1 MTRQPHA
8 PNPGPR
14 AGLCQAARG
23 AGGSGASACPGART
37 GAPATDFFKHLPQ
50 WTVHHSEEKDLKYF
64 KRIRSNVPTEPFL
77 TEIASV
83 DDAWANATGR
93 QDKIEVQREA
103 LAIPLRGLRKSMI
116 FGRQRRDVHESRWT
130 TGSVSFP
137 VARAFLED
145 VSSELDADL
154 SRAKIVCLPA
164 GRRVYPHIDRG
175 EYYRFRGR
183 YHFVLKSS
191 AGSWLKTGD
200 EEVRMK
206 EGELWWFDNDQM
218 HEAFNDGDED
228 RIHIIFDLLPAEMR
242 ARAAASTEKA
252 RAKVLTAA

>member
-1 MTRQPHA
+1 M
-8 PNPGPR
+8 
-14 AGLCQAARG
+14 
-23 AGGSGASACPGART
+23 
-37 GAPATDFFKHLPQ
+37 
-50 WTVHHSEEKDLKYF
+50 KYF
-64 KRIRSNVPTEPFL
+64 KKIRSDVEVEPFL

-83 DDAWANATGR
+83 DDAWAGATGR
-93 QDKIEVQREA
+93 QEKIAVQREA

-116 FGRQRRDVHESRWT
+116 LGRKRRDVHESRWT
-130 TGSVSFP
+130 TGSIKFP

-145 VSSELDADL
+145 VSAELDADL

-191 AGSWLKTGD
+191 AGSLLKAGD
-200 EEVRMK
+200 EEVRMQ

-218 HEAFNDGDED
+218 HEAYNDGDED
-228 RIHIIFDLLPAEMR
+228 RVHIIFDLLPADMR
-242 ARAAASTEKA
+242 DAAASSTRAA
-252 RAKVLTAA
+252 RAKLEKAA